1 VYLEISTAQ
10 ENAMPLP
17 VITDTIRCSVE
28 GLLANG
34 ESWANILHARKS
46 GVLTFA
52 GAITVLEAHL
62 PQFWTNHVAG
72 SPAWGYYAGTGAS
85 VQRVRYTP
93 LDGST
98 PTTVVSHIQAGANAT
113 DPLPAQDALALT
125 LYTATRGRR
134 YRGRFF
140 MGGFTEGENDA
151 TGHALAS
158 MVTDLTAQFQAVI
171 TGLVGTGVSLVVA
184 SYGRPDAANPSGWT
198 PFATDVTS
206 FVINSK
212 WDTIRRRGRR

>member
-1 VYLEISTAQ
+1 
-10 ENAMPLP
+10 MPLP

-28 GLLANG
+28 GLLPNG
-34 ESWANILHARKS
+34 EKWANILHARKS
-46 GVLTFA
+46 GVLTYV
-52 GAITVLEAHL
+52 GAIAILEAHL

-72 SPAWGYYAGTGAS
+72 SPAWGYYASTSAS

-98 PTTVVSHIQAGANAT
+98 PTTVAAHVQAGAAAT
-113 DPLPAQDALALT
+113 DPLPGQVALALT
-125 LYTATRGRR
+125 LYTAVRGRR

-140 MGGFTEGENDA
+140 MGGFVEGENDA

-158 MVTDLTAQFQAVI
+158 MLTDLTAQFQAVI

-184 SYGRPDAANPSGWT
+184 SYGKPDRLNPTGWS
-198 PFATDVTS
+198 PFATDVSAFT
-206 FVINSK
+206 INNK
-212 WDTIRRRGRR
+212 WDTIRRRGRA